1 MLAKRII
8 PCLDVRNGKVVKGVQ
23 FRDHVIAG
31 DIVPLAIRY
40 ADEGA
45 DELVLYD
52 ITASVEDRVVETD
65 WVREVARQL
74 DIPFSVAG
82 GIKSIADAGRVLEHG
97 ADKISVNTPVLLN
110 PGLVDELVREFGSQC
125 IVVGVDSFYDRADKQ
140 YHVYSHT
147 GDTSASRRVDRRT
160 LEWISEVQDRG
171 AGEIVVNVMNK
182 DGVRSGYDLDHL
194 AEVRSRTTLPVIA
207 SGGAGAMEH
216 FSEVFDRC
224 DVSGALAASVFHSG
238 EIRISDL
245 KSYLEGKGVCVRL

>member
-8 PCLDVRNGKVVKGVQ
+8 PCLDVRDGKVVKGVK

-31 DIVPLAIRY
+31 DIVPLAVRY
-40 ADEGA
+40 AGEGA

-52 ITASVEDRVVETD
+52 ITASVESRVVGTD
-65 WVREVARQL
+65 WVGDVARHL

-82 GIKSIADAGRVLEHG
+82 GIKSVADAGRVLEHG
-97 ADKISVNTPVLLN
+97 ADKISVNTPALLN
-110 PGLVDELVREFGSQC
+110 PDLIDELVEEFGSQC
-125 IVVGVDSFYDRADKQ
+125 VVVGVDSFFDEADSM

-147 GDTSASRRVDRRT
+147 GDTSASRRVNRKT
-160 LEWISEVQDRG
+160 LEWIEEVEGRG

-182 DGVRSGYDLDHL
+182 DGVRSGYDLAHL
-194 AEVRSRTTLPVIA
+194 KEVRSQSSIPVIA

-216 FSEVFDRC
+216 FEDVFKDC

-238 EIRISDL
+238 EIRITDL
-245 KSYLEGKGVCVRL
+245 KKYLDGRGLCVRL